1 MRSRHLIAAA
11 LVASGV
17 VLAVPEPAWADQGSG
32 AWTDDG
38 GIGAEAEANGSLPS
52 VGPARDT
59 SKPHCTYELLDQDG
73 QTISDRMAVKGWG
86 PPRGEEPG
94 AWYRRR
100 CYDSTFDELFGD
112 VVWLRDRVDPTALA
126 ERALSYTP
134 LRAPGI
140 GLNPASEQVVNVAT
154 WLWVDPGVW
163 SAQSATASVPGLSVT
178 ATATP
183 QRVLWELGSGDRVVC
198 TGPGT
203 PYDRDKPESAQ
214 RTDCSYTYRRSSA
227 GQPDD
232 RFIITATVEWH
243 VTWAAS
249 SGEAGDLGTVQRS
262 ASTPVRVAEAQAL
275 NQ

>member
-1 MRSRHLIAAA
+1 MRSRRLIVAA
-11 LVASGV
+11 LVALAV
-17 VLAVPEPAWADQGSG
+17 VLALPEAVWADKGSG

-38 GIGAEAEANGSLPS
+38 GIGAEAGTNGTLPN
-52 VGPARDT
+52 VGPPRDT
-59 SKPHCTYELLDQDG
+59 NKPRCTYEVLDQEG

-86 PPRGEEPG
+86 PPRGEGPG

-100 CYDSTFDELFGD
+100 CYDGDGSELFGD
-112 VVWLRDRVDPTALA
+112 VVWLRDRVDPAALA

-134 LRAPGI
+134 LRAPAI
-140 GLNPASEQVVNVAT
+140 GLNPASDQVVNVAT
-154 WLWVDPGVW
+154 WLWVDPGAW
-163 SAQSATASVPGLSVT
+163 STQSATASVPGLSVT

-183 QRVLWELGSGDRVVC
+183 QRVLWDLGNGERVVC
-198 TGPGT
+198 AGPGT

-214 RTDCSYTYRRSSA
+214 RTECSYTYRRSSP

-232 RFIITATVEWH
+232 RFVITATVEWH

-249 SGEAGDLGTVQRS
+249 SGEAGDLGTVRRS